1 MLRHIRERRLFAT
14 TFAAVWA
21 KLLFM
26 VFVGMPTPGLA
37 ERTVNNFLI
46 PGVDLSR
53 LAFREGAWCRYVV
66 ADEALGQVDTT
77 EVYVGVSARE
87 ETDRGT
93 AWWVEIETR
102 PYIGD
107 REDHRVMKL
116 LVLETI
122 TQFSVDDSL
131 GRFVLRLYIKNGTRP
146 VQEEDP
152 LRYED
157 FSLVNPT
164 TDAQWDLRS
173 GVVATTPAGRFT
185 CERKT
190 RTVRK
195 DKKIPT
201 GNVTLITRSED
212 NYAVWF
218 SDEIPVF
225 RMARCEISRI
235 RETRT
240 EPRIS
245 GIPASGR
252 KESKTTAELMAFG
265 FDAEPILFVDPAP

>member
-1 MLRHIRERRLFAT
+1 M
-14 TFAAVWA
+14 
-21 KLLFM
+21 
-26 VFVGMPTPGLA
+26 
-37 ERTVNNFLI
+37 NNFLI

-53 LAFREGAWCRYVV
+53 LVFREGAWCRYVV

-77 EVYVGVSARE
+77 EIYVGVSARE

-116 LVLETI
+116 LVLDKI

-131 GRFVLRLYIKNGTRP
+131 GGFVLRLYIKSGTRP
-146 VQEEDP
+146 IQEEDP

-157 FSLVNPT
+157 FSLVSPT
-164 TDAQWDLRS
+164 TDAPWDVKS
-173 GVVATTPAGRFT
+173 GVLAVTPAGRFT

-190 RTVRK
+190 RTFRK
-195 DKKIPT
+195 DKEIPT
-201 GNVTLITRSED
+201 GNVTLITRAED

-240 EPRIS
+240 EPRIA

-252 KESKTTAELMAFG
+252 KESRTTAELMAYG
-265 FDAEPILFVDPAP
+265 FDAESILFVDPAP